1 MYIGIMGLAIFLI
14 FIVLVILLFRA
25 RRTEFGYLDPMVTA
39 FLKIGYLM
47 PFVRS
52 PEVDDYDLEQKR
64 EDNERINKLVGFSF
78 YNDLNIQDI
87 KVRCKKHDLNI
98 RLYRKK
104 HATNQKSNNLLIYLH
119 GGGFCLGSLDSHN
132 SICSILA
139 RDFKGTV
146 AAVDYPLSPEEPFP
160 TALEEL
166 YALLLHVESGVISE
180 LGRPDKICISG
191 DSAGG
196 NLAAALCLLA
206 RDRKG
211 PVISHQTLIYPVTDL
226 SGFDRE
232 SYKRFGHGYMLEQNE
247 MEVFAR
253 LYCKSDDHRFNMLVS
268 PLVADSLAKLPP
280 AYIITAEFDPLRD
293 EGELYYKRLLD
304 YNVEAEYYEA
314 KGMIH
319 AFLNATAL
327 LPHARMV
334 IKSIAEKINAY
345 L

>member
-1 MYIGIMGLAIFLI
+1 MYIGIMGLVIFLI

-25 RRTEFGYLDPMVTA
+25 SRTEFGYLDPMVTA
-39 FLKIGYLM
+39 FLKFGYLM

-52 PEVDDYDLEQKR
+52 PDVEDYNLEQKR

-78 YNDLNIQDI
+78 YNDLDVEDI
-87 KVRCKKHDLNI
+87 KVFCKWHELNI
-98 RLYRKK
+98 RLYSKK
-104 HATNQKSNNLLIYLH
+104 DTSDKNLLVYLH
-119 GGGFCLGSLDSHN
+119 GGGFCLGSLESHN

-139 RDFKGTV
+139 RHFNGTV

-160 TALEEL
+160 AALEEL
-166 YALLLHVESGVISE
+166 YALLLHIESGVIPE
-180 LGRPDKICISG
+180 IKRPDKICISG

-196 NLAAALCLLA
+196 NLAASLCLLA

-226 SGFDRE
+226 STFNRE

-253 LYCKSDDHRFNMLVS
+253 LYCKSPHDRLHMLAS
-268 PLVADSLAKLPP
+268 PLIADSLVHLPP
-280 AYIITAEFDPLRD
+280 AYIVTAEFDPLRD

-327 LPHARMV
+327 LPHARTV
-334 IKSIAEKINAY
+334 IKNIAEKINSY